1 MAIVLGILMFMV
13 LVIAHEIGHFISAKK
28 SGVKVL
34 EFGIGIP
41 PKVCKLYTD
50 KSGTQYTLNLI
61 PLGWFVRLKG
71 EDPNDQD
78 AFNAPDSFITSKLWK
93 KIIILLAGIG
103 MNFIVAR
110 AIFTTIFTIGTQPM
124 SVLPANTLA
133 SQTNSYLMPTIDFL
147 QAEWFISGELV
158 SAPATI
164 TKVASTLLGQQ
175 MGLLSWDTII
185 AINDTPVDVRNISS
199 ILKQNIDKDINVVYT
214 RDTKTNSAQAHCP
227 AESCILW
234 LTFSAGAINL
244 KPIKFPLLK
253 AMGAGLQEIAAETK
267 LTFKTLGTLGSDLL
281 SFDKTRIKTSFN
293 QLTGPA
299 GVIKVG
305 ESLLSSGG
313 RTLFLGFAGMISLAL
328 AIFNVLPIPALD
340 GGRLLGVIIQGVGK
354 LKPQKYFTIEG
365 YINFIFFVALM
376 TLGVYILLKDLVRF
390 RDIAIP
396 FIS

>member
-71 EDPNDQD
+71 DDPNDQD

-124 SVLPANTLA
+124 SILPANTVA

-185 AINDTPVDVRNISS
+185 AINDTPVDVRNIST

-214 RDTKTNSAQAHCP
+214 RKAKTNSAQAHCP
-227 AESCILW
+227 TDNCVLW

-253 AMGAGLQEIAAETK
+253 AMGAGLQEIVAETK

-365 YINFIFFVALM
+365 YINFIFFVALIA
-376 TLGVYILLKDLVRF
+376 LGIYILLKDLVRF